1 MKKLIN
7 RIIQEK
13 LKDKPDYNLIRKLQ
27 QKLDEKKD
35 RKVTGKKK
43 EADTLGEDSL

>member
-35 RKVTGKKK
+35 RKVPSKKK